1 MTKILRLSIRQGDE
15 MNSSRSGWCFCLGA
29 ILALVLLAPCR
40 LVAQQTTADVV
51 GTVTDNTGAVIPGAN
66 VTLTSLDTGEA
77 QTTITTQSGDYAFN
91 LLKPGAYSVAM
102 KAAGFKNLKIAD
114 FRLVAGDRARED
126 GHMEIGTTAQTVE
139 VKGAPP
145 ALQTDS
151 SVLSSTVSNEAV
163 ESLPLNGRNFVN
175 LVYLTPGASSG
186 LSAAPSSGTRPDD
199 RRQPAVVSA
208 NGQTDLIN
216 NEMIDGMD
224 NNERVIGLIGVRP
237 SIEAIQEVRVQTNA
251 YSAESGRT
259 LGGAINII
267 TKFGTNTLHGSA
279 YEYFENTAL
288 NANPFDFGAVVPKP
302 ALHQNQYGG
311 SVGGPIRKDRT
322 FFFADYEDLKYSKG
336 NPPTASTVP
345 TAFEQN
351 NPGNFSD
358 NPSLNGPRG
367 VPTIISPSQFDF
379 AGLQYFKLFPLPN
392 NGTGLG
398 NNYVSSSVN
407 TMDAKTVDAR
417 VDQRFNNSNLFY
429 GRYTL
434 NLVSTYLGG
443 LLPPVSEDGL
453 TNIQPGGNPNLYQG
467 PATDNAT
474 NAALNYVHTFTPHL
488 LLELKAGY
496 TYFYNATLPLNNG
509 VAVNTAFRQPNVN
522 IDPLTSGLG
531 IVNVTGYAGLG
542 DGAPL
547 PLDYIENW
555 FQYMGA
561 VTYTRGKH
569 NLKVGG
575 GIVRRQ
581 ATATKSSPGRGQW
594 TVASLPQLLE
604 GNFTALS
611 RNNTLDRQHYRTWEP
626 SIYVQDDWHI
636 LHNLTLNLGARYDIF
651 TPYTA
656 VKNQI
661 SNFDP
666 ARAEIIVAGVNTGAT
681 AGVKT
686 DYSNFAPRVGFAYT
700 LTPAMVLRG
709 GFGMSYV
716 PENITG
722 SAALRNQPFVFVFGP
737 CNPVSSPCPGGFA
750 KLAQGLPAPA
760 PSSYTNPSGSIP
772 AAEALNFRST
782 YAEQFNL
789 ALQQDL
795 GGNVFTIAYV
805 GEITKHI
812 APTSGYD
819 LNSPPLQ
826 PVYTNKTRPY
836 YNALPNITTIS
847 YQDSTGQGI
856 YNALQL
862 AIERRLQRGLT
873 YTANYTWGHGLN
885 DTPDYGGAQGW
896 GIIPAQIH
904 TLDYGNSDV
913 DIANQFN
920 IAIDY
925 ALPFGS
931 TLRGFEGAVAR
942 GWQTNV
948 IWTWQTGFPVTVV
961 NSANRTGTTTSTG
974 SDRPNQTGLLG
985 VSGQN
990 ISHWFNTAAFAPQTL
1005 GTLGSERRN
1014 QIYGP
1019 HSRHLDFSLFKTF
1032 PVYERATL
1040 EFRAEIFNLTNTA
1053 SFASSAVGAQ
1063 LGTSSFGTVSGLTNN
1078 YVPRTAQFALKFEF

>member
-1 MTKILRLSIRQGDE
+1 
-15 MNSSRSGWCFCLGA
+15 
-29 ILALVLLAPCR
+29 V
-40 LVAQQTTADVV
+40 QTT
-51 GTVTDNTGAVIPGAN
+51 
-66 VTLTSLDTGEA
+66 
-77 QTTITTQSGDYAFN
+77 QTTESGDYAFN
-91 LLKPGAYSVAM
+91 LLKPGTYSLIIES
-102 KAAGFKNLKIAD
+102 KGFRNLKVGE
-114 FRLVAGDRARED
+114 FRLAAGDRARED
-126 GHMEIGTTAQTVE
+126 GHLDVGSAAQTIEVE
-139 VKGAPP
+139 GAPP

-151 SVLSSTVSNEAV
+151 SVLSTTVSNEAV
-163 ESLPLNGRNFVN
+163 ANLPLSGRNFVN

-237 SIEAIQEVRVQTNA
+237 SIEAIQEVRVQTNV
-251 YSAESGRT
+251 YTAESGRT

-267 TKFGTNTLHGSA
+267 TKFGSNQLHGSA
-279 YEYFENTAL
+279 YEYVENTAFD
-288 NANPFDFGAVVPKP
+288 AYPFDFGAVLPKP

-311 SVGGPIRKDRT
+311 SIGGPVRRDKT
-322 FFFADYEDLKYSKG
+322 FFFADYEELKLAKE
-336 NPPTASTVP
+336 NPPSASTVP
-345 TAFEQN
+345 TLFEEQ

-358 NPSLNGPRG
+358 NSSLGNVIIPSAA
-367 VPTIISPSQFDF
+367 FDY
-379 AGLQYFKLFPLPN
+379 AGLQYFKLFPVPN
-392 NGTGLG
+392 RPGFA
-398 NNYVSSSVN
+398 NNFVSSSVN
-407 TMDAKTVDAR
+407 TMNAKTVDAR
-417 VDQRFNNSNLFY
+417 VDHRFNDINSLY

-453 TNIQPGGNPNLYQG
+453 TNIQPGGNPNLYAG

-496 TYFYNATLPLNNG
+496 TYFFNSTLPLNNG
-509 VAVNTAFRQPNVN
+509 VAVNSAFRQPNVN
-522 IDPLTSGLG
+522 LDSLTSGLG
-531 IVNVTGYAGLG
+531 IVNVTGMIGLG

-555 FQYMGA
+555 FQYAGA
-561 VTYTRGKH
+561 VTYTHGKH
-569 NLKVGG
+569 NIKVGG
-575 GIVRRQ
+575 GIIRRQ

-594 TVASLPQLLE
+594 TVKDLPNLLQ
-604 GNFTALS
+604 GNFTAVS
-611 RNNTLDRQHYRTWEP
+611 RNNTLERQHYRTWEP
-626 SIYVQDDWHI
+626 SGYLQDDWHI
-636 LHNLTLNLGARYDIF
+636 AHNLTINLGARYDIF

-666 ARAEIIVAGVNTGAT
+666 VHAQIIVAGVNTGAT
-681 AGVKT
+681 AGVAT

-700 LTPAMVLRG
+700 FRPSLVLRG
-709 GFGMSYV
+709 GFGMSFV

-722 SAALRNQPFVFVFGP
+722 SAALRNQPIVFVFGP

-750 KLAQGLPAPA
+750 KLAQGLPVPVA
-760 PSSYTNPSGSIP
+760 SSYTNPSGSIP

-789 ALQQDL
+789 ALQKDWS
-795 GGNVFTIAYV
+795 GNVFTAAYI
-805 GEITKHI
+805 GEVTKHI

-819 LNSPPLQ
+819 LNIPPLQ
-826 PVYTNKTRPY
+826 AVYTNSTRPFY
-836 YNALPNITTIS
+836 SALPNITTIS
-847 YQDSTGQGI
+847 YQASTGQGI
-856 YNALQL
+856 YNAFQFGV
-862 AIERRLQRGLT
+862 ERRTQHGLT
-873 YTANYTWGHGLN
+873 YIANYTWAHGLN
-885 DTPDYGGAQGW
+885 DTPDYGGAEGW
-896 GIIPAQIH
+896 GVVPAQIH

-913 DIANQFN
+913 DIADQFN
-920 IAIDY
+920 TAIDY

-931 TLRGFEGAVAR
+931 TLKGFAGGVAR
-942 GWQTNV
+942 GWQTNI
-948 IWTWQTGFPVTVV
+948 IWSWQTGFPITVV
-961 NSANRTGTTTSTG
+961 NSANRTGTTTGTG
-974 SDRPNQTGLLG
+974 ADRPNQVASTK
-985 VSGQN
+985 VSGQS
-990 ISHWFNTAAFAPQTL
+990 ISNWFNKSAFTPQTL

-1019 HSRHLDFSLFKTF
+1019 HARHVDVSLFKRF
-1032 PVYERATL
+1032 PIYEQIDL
-1040 EFRAEIFNLTNTA
+1040 EFRAELFNVTNTA

-1063 LGTSSFGTVSGLTNN
+1063 LGSPTFGTVSGLTNN
-1078 YVPRTAQFALKFEF
+1078 YVPRMAQFALKADF